1 MIKISIFDMFIW
13 SVSMNEFELGELLL
27 SLSFIFALTYMLGYF
42 LSKFRIPSI
51 LSALFVGIALSYT
64 PFFPFIHSLS
74 AFEDTFSFLSNLGV
88 MFLLFYIGLQIELG
102 EMKKSSSDIIWLTVL
117 NTVVPF
123 IFGLI
128 AMLLYGYGWAV
139 ALVIGMTRMPTA
151 EAVIVPILDEF
162 KMIKTR
168 IGTFIIG
175 AGVLDDIIEVILVGI
190 VSIWIGSKSGETHGG
205 IIGLLVGIFVF
216 MMLSWLLYRW
226 MPKIL
231 KKFEPKNLSALMIFS
246 LVVLFGFGGLGEYVE
261 LGMVVGAITAGVIM
275 RPLFDNEQQKGALLS
290 EEAQTLSY
298 GFFGVIFFFWVGF
311 NADIEGFLQ
320 EPLLAVILYMVGTF
334 GKLIGV
340 LLMVPMK
347 KLRLKEAIII
357 GVGLDARLTTEIIV
371 AQLLFSATLI
381 DQHLF
386 TALVAA
392 SSFTAITVP
401 LVFSLLIRYWGKEV
415 YSGK

>member
-1 MIKISIFDMFIW
+1 
-13 SVSMNEFELGELLL
+13 MNAIELGELLL
-27 SLSFIFALTYMLGYF
+27 SLSLVFALTYILGYF

-51 LSALFVGIALSYT
+51 LAALFIGMALSYT
-64 PFFPFIHSLS
+64 PFFTFIHSLTS
-74 AFEDTFSFLSNLGV
+74 FESTFSFLADLGV
-88 MFLLFYIGLQIELG
+88 LFLLFYIGLQIELD

-117 NTVVPF
+117 NTAIPF
-123 IFGLI
+123 IFGVT

-168 IGTFIIG
+168 VGTFIIG

-190 VSIWIGSKSGETHGG
+190 VSIWIGSKTGQNHGG
-205 IIGLLVGIFVF
+205 IAGLLAGIFAF
-216 MMLSWLLYRW
+216 MLISWIFYRW
-226 MPKIL
+226 MPNIMQKW
-231 KKFEPKNLSALMIFS
+231 KPENLSALMIFS
-246 LVVLFGFGGLGEYVE
+246 LVILFGFGGFGEYVE

-275 RPLFDNEQQKGALLS
+275 RPLFENEEKKGEMLS
-290 EEAQTLSY
+290 ATTQTLSY
-298 GFFGVIFFFWVGF
+298 GFFGVLFFFWVGF
-311 NADIEGFLQ
+311 NADMQGFLQ
-320 EPLLAVILYMVGTF
+320 EPLLAIVLYLAGTF
-334 GKLIGV
+334 GKLFGV

-347 KLRLKEAIII
+347 KMRLKEAIIV

-371 AQLLFSATLI
+371 AQLLFSAAII
-381 DQHLF
+381 DLKLF

-401 LVFSLLIRYWGKEV
+401 LLFSLLIRFWGEEV
-415 YSGK
+415 YREK